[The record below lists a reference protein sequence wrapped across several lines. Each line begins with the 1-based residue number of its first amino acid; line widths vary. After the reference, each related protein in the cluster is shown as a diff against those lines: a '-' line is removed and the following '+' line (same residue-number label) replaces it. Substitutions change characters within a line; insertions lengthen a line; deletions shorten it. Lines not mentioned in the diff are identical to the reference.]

1 MPLDMP
7 SASAD
12 GSADTSAD
20 SSNPVSPEQILQ
32 GTAPRPSS
40 ASSSL
45 ADVFDM
51 LRLAR
56 RASNSAEQLATT
68 SRPENPE
75 ITQWGPTSRLE
86 RRPTNSTQPN
96 VSTTLDS
103 GSLNLRPHEL
113 RFNAPSISSSSATES
128 TQEQSTQLA
137 PPGDQSD
144 TSWQGFLGMLREQS
158 EDTDFL
164 NWLLGSS
171 RSGSS
176 SQDILER
183 AVHELSQPFLPPNDV
198 APLRNHHRHSS
209 MSVSPRILETGTLP
223 SSSTTLAR
231 YRSLLATPDPHSTV
245 SQQRQSYGRLE
256 NALILLD
263 AQRVAQQGT
272 ANRTHSSRAVPS
284 VSESSWLRPGG
295 TYFGVQRF
303 TGERDHSISAITRQ
317 LRSRVS
323 PSSHQWKVEVEIDQ
337 VDYSNMSIAGS
348 MTAYDMPDSRDRK
361 SVTTFWTGEVS
372 TLVLLSGHY

>member
-12 GSADTSAD
+12 GSTDNSTD
-20 SSNPVSPEQILQ
+20 ISNPVSPEQILQ
-32 GTAPRPSS
+32 GTALRAGST
-40 ASSSL
+40 ASSI

-51 LRLAR
+51 LRLTR
-56 RASNSAEQLATT
+56 TTPSSTEQLATT

-75 ITQWGPTSRLE
+75 VTQWGPTSRPE
-86 RRPTNSTQPN
+86 QRPTNPTEPN
-96 VSTTLDS
+96 ISTTLAL
-103 GSLNLRPHEL
+103 GSLNLRPQDL
-113 RFNAPSISSSSATES
+113 RFNAPSISSSPTTES
-128 TQEQSTQLA
+128 TQEPSAQL
-137 PPGDQSD
+137 PPPRDRSD
-144 TSWQGFLGMLREQS
+144 TSWHSFLGMLREQM
-158 EDTDFL
+158 EDNELL
-164 NWLLGSS
+164 NRRSGLT

-183 AVHELSQPFLPPNDV
+183 AVHEISQPFLPPTDS
-198 APLRNHHRHSS
+198 AHLRNHHRHSS
-209 MSVSPRILETGTLP
+209 MSVSPRVLETGSLP
-223 SSSTTLAR
+223 SSPMTLAR
-231 YRSLLATPDPHSTV
+231 YRSLRESPDAHSTV
-245 SQQRQSYGRLE
+245 SHSRHPSGRLE

-263 AQRVAQQGT
+263 AQRLAQQGV
-272 ANRTHSSRAVPS
+272 SSRSLAVPN

-317 LRSRVS
+317 LRSRLS
-323 PSSHQWKVEVEIDQ
+323 PSSHQWKVEVVIDE

-372 TLVLLSGHY
+372 TLLTCLFIY